1 MFNKDDVGS
10 GKVQSA
16 ADGRLEKSAEATKTR
31 LHCVSLA
38 AVLKRQRTALKCR
51 RLPIVFLCFYQPP
64 SWVAIAICL
73 TIISART
80 ECEEFGCG
88 FECGFFGDG
97 VVFVMALSYGI

>member
-1 MFNKDDVGS
+1 MP
-10 GKVQSA
+10 A
-16 ADGRLEKSAEATKTR
+16 APHRL
-31 LHCVSLA
+31 LML
-38 AVLKRQRTALKCR
+38 L
-51 RLPIVFLCFYQPP
+51 QPP

>member
-1 MFNKDDVGS
+1 MP
-10 GKVQSA
+10 A
-16 ADGRLEKSAEATKTR
+16 APHRL
-31 LHCVSLA
+31 LMLLPA
-38 AVLKRQRTALKCR
+38 A
-51 RLPIVFLCFYQPP
+51 

>member
-1 MFNKDDVGS
+1 MCG
-10 GKVQSA
+10 GL
-16 ADGRLEKSAEATKTR
+16 RM
-31 LHCVSLA
+31 
-38 AVLKRQRTALKCR
+38 
-51 RLPIVFLCFYQPP
+51 VFLCFYQPP